1 MAEIRSESDR
11 LAEQAAVWLV
21 QRSGDDP
28 AERAR
33 VEQAFAAWKA
43 ADPRHAQAA
52 ASLEAVV
59 DQVEGVRHSAAGN
72 PRPAHAALDAVFN
85 DGRRRR
91 RAGRQRLGGVL
102 VLALAMAVPVGLAVS
117 EGTVADLW
125 ADVRSSETD
134 WVSRTLPDG
143 TRITLSGRTA
153 IDLKYDPQQRTVRL
167 LRGDIRVDVAKDAER
182 PFYVET
188 PVARIRALGTRFAV
202 SYESGSTDLEM
213 FESTVSVQALADH
226 EATTLVHA
234 GERLQLT
241 RRGAGL
247 IEGLDAERVEQG
259 WQHRQL
265 VLNDRPLPEVL
276 AQLARHRPGGIR
288 FDAEEL
294 RALRVSAVLP
304 LDKPDEA
311 LQLLSTIFPEL
322 RLRTLAGR
330 WVWVDVAT
338 DHAKN

>member
-1 MAEIRSESDR
+1 MAQTRSESDR

-21 QRSGDDP
+21 QLRGDDP
-28 AERAR
+28 AARAR
-33 VEQAFAAWKA
+33 AEQAFAAWKA
-43 ADPRHAQAA
+43 VDPRHAQAA

-72 PRPAHAALDAVFN
+72 PRPAHAALDAVFK
-85 DGRRRR
+85 DAGRRRR
-91 RAGRQRLGGVL
+91 AVRQRIGGVL
-102 VLALAMAVPVGLAVS
+102 VLALALAVPVGLAVS
-117 EGTVADLW
+117 EGAVSDLW

-167 LRGDIRVDVAKDAER
+167 LRGDIRVDVAKDAGR

-202 SYESGSTDLEM
+202 SHDGGGTGLEM
-213 FESTVSVQALADH
+213 FESRVSVQSLADPQ
-226 EATTLVHA
+226 ASTVVQA

-241 RRGAGL
+241 RRGVGP
-247 IEGLDAERVEQG
+247 IERLDAERVEQG

-288 FDAEEL
+288 FDAEPL
-294 RALRVSAVLP
+294 QALRVSAVLP

-330 WVWVDVAT
+330 WVWVDIAT